1 MKCSRDNLSLGST
14 RILSLVILRALKC
27 VLCKS
32 RPKHSGHVQ
41 DTPALSIGRPK
52 DKKNDDS
59 VSLQRALEPHYIHK
73 VDGKD

>member
-1 MKCSRDNLSLGST
+1 MPCIYEDLLHYEGSLL
-14 RILSLVILRALKC
+14 ILS
-27 VLCKS
+27 
-32 RPKHSGHVQ
+32 
-41 DTPALSIGRPK
+41 TGRPK

>member
-1 MKCSRDNLSLGST
+1 MLARQFVVGLDSDSFSRNFKSSEVCALQVPFEALRT
-14 RILSLVILRALKC
+14 RT
-27 VLCKS
+27 
-32 RPKHSGHVQ
+32 

>member
-1 MKCSRDNLSLGST
+1 MISQSTLG
-14 RILSLVILRALKC
+14 
-27 VLCKS
+27 KS
-32 RPKHSGHVQ
+32 
-41 DTPALSIGRPK
+41 LSIGRPK